1 MTKHRKEYYSSSSES
16 CDDSHSDSHYYSDS
30 GSSDY
35 SLSETCD
42 SDYNSSNSEVSHYKD
57 KRSSDF
63 RKLSNLR
70 TKRGVNRASKRS
82 AAVSFV
88 HMTKE
93 VLKVWDKGG
102 YITSKFLN
110 NFVKAYKNLLV
121 RRLEQ
126 AMLDNTPECECSLR
140 EATYIV
146 AIAFCLH
153 YNASGEN
160 SEKWKIRFHS
170 LLKYVVSKQLIT
182 LNLVDDIFP
191 LDSSGNYFVDVS
203 TNKIIISGVV
213 QNNTLQFSDV
223 SGSFILGPF
232 VTRPGGPSLATQL
245 PGLRDLSVVLETER
259 VLTTNMS
266 LVSQKILA
274 FIDKNVFND

>member
-1 MTKHRKEYYSSSSES
+1 
-16 CDDSHSDSHYYSDS
+16 
-30 GSSDY
+30 
-35 SLSETCD
+35 
-42 SDYNSSNSEVSHYKD
+42 
-57 KRSSDF
+57 
-63 RKLSNLR
+63 
-70 TKRGVNRASKRS
+70 
-82 AAVSFV
+82 
-88 HMTKE
+88 
-93 VLKVWDKGG
+93 
-102 YITSKFLN
+102 
-110 NFVKAYKNLLV
+110 
-121 RRLEQ
+121 
-126 AMLDNTPECECSLR
+126 MLDNTPECECSLR

-213 QNNTLQFSDV
+213 RDNTLQFSDV

-232 VTRPGGPSLATQL
+232 VARPGGPSLATQL